1 MAFSNEIYQ
10 CRKKYIYFVSLA
22 GMLNIC
28 STLTFGSRTQRSDLA
43 SCYYLESFLYLRNN
57 MVSVAPESAYIF
69 QSQQTR
75 SFIKLVL
82 IAFSSNSLAS

>member
-1 MAFSNEIYQ
+1 
-10 CRKKYIYFVSLA
+10 
-22 GMLNIC
+22 MLNIC
-28 STLTFGSRTQRSDLA
+28 STLTFGSRTQRSVLA
-43 SCYYLESFLYLRNN
+43 SCYYFESFLYLRNN

-82 IAFSSNSLAS
+82 IAFISNSLAS